1 MYWNE
6 EEVEDYIRYPSEG
19 SAKELGSPIY
29 FIGQNELEQP
39 EVLEDLVN
47 DLEENGYDYAPLKP
61 YNSRE
66 YYEVETEEIHSTD
79 GDQYVK
85 YNEIMLYCIN
95 VLTEYPFALA
105 THPDR
110 DSWRIV
116 TPADLNTRTAKEFL
130 FKYYAEAAKAV
141 SNLIKEEYSVE
152 TLQEVYEDVR
162 PRGGAIDRWS
172 DAVDENV
179 DLHTVEFMS
188 LADLKEVVRDNE
200 DLLDELGFPSK
211 TQCKQAFD
219 TVEEYRNKVM
229 HGNRSVISTEE
240 DVENLVES
248 LEIACDL
255 AVNAGGD
262 GPGLDI
268 PP

>member
-1 MYWNE
+1 
-6 EEVEDYIRYPSEG
+6 
-19 SAKELGSPIY
+19 
-29 FIGQNELEQP
+29 
-39 EVLEDLVN
+39 
-47 DLEENGYDYAPLKP
+47 
-61 YNSRE
+61 
-66 YYEVETEEIHSTD
+66 
-79 GDQYVK
+79 
-85 YNEIMLYCIN
+85 
-95 VLTEYPFALA
+95 
-105 THPDR
+105 
-110 DSWRIV
+110 
-116 TPADLNTRTAKEFL
+116 
-130 FKYYAEAAKAV
+130 
-141 SNLIKEEYSVE
+141 
-152 TLQEVYEDVR
+152 
-162 PRGGAIDRWS
+162 
-172 DAVDENV
+172 
-179 DLHTVEFMS
+179 MS

-200 DLLDELGFPSK
+200 DILDELGFPSK